1 MQLIRDDRKI
11 SIIGG
16 LLLLG
21 LTLASGMAV
30 YNVMRQQIE
39 STLGRGLMS
48 LYKVKLAYLKV
59 KFLKV

>member
-16 LLLLG
+16 FTLLG

-30 YNVMRQQIE
+30 YNDMCQQIE
-39 STLGRGLMS
+39 STLGRGFDVALQGE
-48 LYKVKLAYLKV
+48 VAYLKV